1 MNGWSIAAF
10 KRDFGMKYVQEVRA
24 PDGRNGDYKAF
35 AAREGNP
42 FSLLEDDEQDII
54 CEILERL

>member
-1 MNGWSIAAF
+1 MDTIVDDPKISAYG
-10 KRDFGMKYVQEVRA
+10 Y
-24 PDGRNGDYKAF
+24 YKAF